1 MGLKSL
7 PTAADVLNS
16 VLTDLCSGNI
26 IIIGSATSCIIA
38 LTWAGV
44 TLSWSSAQVIA
55 PLIVGIA
62 GLALALVY
70 DAFVAPFPVVRWQS
84 KGL

>member
-1 MGLKSL
+1 MD
-7 PTAADVLNS
+7 P
-16 VLTDLCSGNI
+16 CSGNV

-44 TLSWSSAQVIA
+44 SFPWSSAQVLA

-62 GLALALVY
+62 GLALALLY
-70 DAFVAPFPVVRWQS
+70 DAFVAPFPVVSSQS
-84 KGL
+84 EELWN